1 MEDKELLNKVSK
13 LGFPLVEVEEKF
25 DVNQTLADVV
35 KSKNARLLEGF
46 PVLLVNAARDESF
59 DYEKVQNYLSDDKD
73 KSFLKELLLLSLG
86 LYKALDFYFSRVKSF
101 DKKLSKGELSKVKQ
115 FRNDL
120 AHDGNFL
127 HLTGYTFSPERLRD
141 VFSAYLKNEVDE
153 VKKHTEKQEDLS
165 LEYAL
170 SQVFSP
176 KQKELFL
183 KKVKGFELNKTERE
197 YFSRTVKKKLL
208 ALVNPELSRFAKL
221 LLG

>member
-1 MEDKELLNKVSK
+1 MEDKELLNKVSQ
-13 LGFPLVEVEEKF
+13 LGFPLVEVEDRF

-35 KSKNARLLEGF
+35 KSGNARLLEGF
-46 PVLLVNAARDESF
+46 TVLLVNAAQDESF
-59 DYEKVQNYLSDDKD
+59 SYEKAQGYLSDDKD
-73 KSFLKELLLLSLG
+73 KKLLKELLLLSLG
-86 LYKALDFYFSRVKSF
+86 LYKALNFYFNQAKNF
-101 DKKLSKGELSKVKQ
+101 TKKLSEEDLNKVKQ
-115 FRNDL
+115 FRNYL
-120 AHDGNFL
+120 AHGVNFNVM
-127 HLTGYTFSPERLRD
+127 GYTFSPERLRD
-141 VFSAYLKNEVDE
+141 VFASYLKNEVDE
-153 VKKHTEKQEDLS
+153 VKKQTEKQEDLS

-183 KKVKGFELNKTERE
+183 KKVKGLELNKTEKE